1 MENRVVVWR
10 RYSVSLELNDIHTNT
25 ILFTD
30 YSHSY
35 TRMKLVV
42 QRVSSASVDVKG
54 TRMGQIG
61 HGLLVYVGVHDSDEL
76 SHVEW
81 MANKVCSLR
90 IFPDEEGK
98 MNRSVMDS
106 GGEICMVSQ
115 FTLYADASKGTRP
128 SFVHAARPEH
138 AEPIYEALIQAV
150 RDRGISVS
158 TGSFGA
164 MMEVSSVNSGP
175 VTILLEKG
183 T

>member
-1 MENRVVVWR
+1 MI
-10 RYSVSLELNDIHTNT
+10 DIHTND

-42 QRVSSASVDVKG
+42 QRVSSASVVVG
-54 TRMGQIG
+54 GETIG
-61 HGLLVYVGVHDSDEL
+61 RIEDGLLVYVGIHGSDEMKN
-76 SHVEW
+76 VNW
-81 MANKVCSLR
+81 MANKLTSLR

-98 MNRSVMDS
+98 MNRSILDT

-138 AEPIYEALIQAV
+138 AEPMYEALIQTV
-150 RDRGISVS
+150 RDLGVSVS
-158 TGSFGA
+158 TGTFGA
-164 MMEVSSVNSGP
+164 MMNVSSVNNGP
-175 VTILLEKG
+175 VTILLENEM
-183 T
+183 